1 MASLWDAIFH
11 FHAGSA
17 PFGPPQAPR
26 SPIRDAF
33 GQYLDAPDRARAAS
47 DMIMH
52 LRDVSTRAASILR
65 ASQRPR
71 QLVCTL
77 KCHAWKHRDD
87 PVLSVLA
94 IAFQLAEIS
103 LAVLPSAPQYSHS
116 DPQYSHSGPQ
126 YSHSD
131 SQHEDTRPSAPPYVP
146 GSAPEI
152 LRRLDQL
159 DRELKDMRA
168 LVSRI

>member
-1 MASLWDAIFH
+1 
-11 FHAGSA
+11 
-17 PFGPPQAPR
+17 
-26 SPIRDAF
+26 
-33 GQYLDAPDRARAAS
+33 
-47 DMIMH
+47 MIMH

-103 LAVLPSAPQYSHS
+103 LAVLPSAPAPRS
-116 DPQYSHSGPQ
+116 DPQYRDAPRSDPQ
-126 YSHSD
+126 S
-131 SQHEDTRPSAPPYVP
+131 EDTRPSAPPYVP

-168 LVSRI
+168 LVTRI

>member
-1 MASLWDAIFH
+1 MASIWDAIFH
-11 FHAGSA
+11 FHAGSG
-17 PFGPPQAPR
+17 PFGPPQAPP

-103 LAVLPSAPQYSHS
+103 LAVLPSAPAPRS
-116 DPQYSHSGPQ
+116 DPQYREAPRSDPQ
-126 YSHSD
+126 S
-131 SQHEDTRPSAPPYVP
+131 EDTRPSAPPYVP

-168 LVSRI
+168 LVTRI